1 MKKKWRRRNYF
12 IKKDLQGRY
21 MFIFFV
27 VIIAG
32 IITFAIVF
40 GLLSSDALTILYE
53 QSKVRVDD
61 TPVALL
67 KQLIKAHWLVLISV
81 GVAVVIFSMFLTHRV
96 AGPIYRFERTVD
108 DLIEGNLNFRVRI
121 RKKDEGK
128 ELADKFNN
136 LITTYADVLN
146 ETKELSD
153 KIEKAL
159 GEALK
164 TPQRDELLKEVME
177 VNRHLREKLEFF
189 KTKQK

>member
-32 IITFAIVF
+32 IITFTIVF

-67 KQLIKAHWLVLISV
+67 KQIIKAHWLVLISV

-108 DLIEGNLNFRVRI
+108 DLIEGKLNFRVRI

-136 LITTYADVLN
+136 LITTYARILN

-159 GEALK
+159 KNAIE

-189 KTKQK
+189 KTKEK